1 MQDKEKKKIDL
12 ETIKGFGQEWTY
24 FDQSSLLPE
33 EREQIFNKYFSIF
46 PWELV
51 SKDSE
56 GFDLGCGTGRWA
68 LCMAPKVGK
77 LHCID
82 PSSAIEVARK
92 NLSQVD
98 NCIFHKEGVNSM
110 PLSNES
116 MDFGYSLGVLHH
128 ISNTQEGINECV
140 KKLKPGAP
148 LLLYLYYR
156 LENKPFLYRT
166 LWLLSNPFRSF
177 ISRLP
182 YFLRYI
188 FTQMIAAFIYW
199 PLAKLAY
206 LLVILSV
213 NPGLIP
219 LAEYRDKSFYTMRT
233 DAFDRFA
240 TRLEN
245 RFSLDEIKSMMTQ
258 SCLERI
264 VYRDSP
270 PFWCVLGYKERK

>member
-1 MQDKEKKKIDL
+1 MTINADKKTVKSFGEEWARFTQSSGKEQDL
-12 ETIKGFGQEWTY
+12 EGIFLNY
-24 FDQSSLLPE
+24 F
-33 EREQIFNKYFSIF
+33 RIF
-46 PWELV
+46 PWEKISNNSL
-51 SKDSE
+51 
-56 GFDLGCGTGRWA
+56 GFDMGCGSGRWA

-166 LWLLSNPFRSF
+166 LWLLSNLFRSF

-245 RFSLDEIKSMMTQ
+245 RFSLDEIKNMMIH
-258 SCLERI
+258 SGLERI

-270 PFWCVLGYKERK
+270 PYWCVLGYKKRR